1 MDAEQYLLGSM
12 SNELKGKVRW
22 RTYVWEESCFLKSK
36 NQDIISGRT
45 LVIRSIDGW
54 PGLLRDSYRAS
65 YRAFYRA
72 FYRASYRASYRVSY
86 RAFYRASNRASYRA
100 SYYTGLPTGIPRG

>member
-36 NQDIISGRT
+36 NRDIISGRT
-45 LVIRSIDGW
+45 LVIGVLMG
-54 PGLLRDSYRAS
+54 GL
-65 YRAFYRA
+65 
-72 FYRASYRASYRVSY
+72 
-86 RAFYRASNRASYRA
+86 
-100 SYYTGLPTGIPRG
+100 GC

>member
-1 MDAEQYLLGSM
+1 MVDAEQYLLGSM

-36 NQDIISGRT
+36 NRDIISGRT

-54 PGLLRDSYRAS
+54 PGLLRDSYRA
-65 YRAFYRA
+65 F
-72 FYRASYRASYRVSY
+72 YRASYRVSY
-86 RAFYRASNRASYRA
+86 RAFYRASNRASFRASYRA
-100 SYYTGLPTGIPRG
+100 SYYIGLPTGIPRG